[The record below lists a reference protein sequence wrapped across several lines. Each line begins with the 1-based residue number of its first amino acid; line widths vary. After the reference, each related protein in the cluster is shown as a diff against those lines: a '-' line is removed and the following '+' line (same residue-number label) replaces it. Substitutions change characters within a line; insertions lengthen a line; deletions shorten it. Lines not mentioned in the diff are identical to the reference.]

1 MPIADYEQKF
11 LSLSRY
17 ARGIIN
23 EEKLKFMKSEDGLND
38 SIRKNVDIMQH
49 EIFCKLVSAAF
60 TWEQLDKEEA
70 SRN

>member
-1 MPIADYEQKF
+1 MPIANYEQKF

-38 SIRKNVDIMQH
+38 SI
-49 EIFCKLVSAAF
+49 
-60 TWEQLDKEEA
+60 
-70 SRN
+70 